1 MLSRSLPLSLPPLH
15 LYWEVLT
22 EYEMFDAGSTG
33 LNGCFKGPV
42 CEISETLVSQIKCDT
57 QASSV

>member
-1 MLSRSLPLSLPPLH
+1 MPSQSLPLSLPPLH

-22 EYEMFDAGSTG
+22 EYEMSTG

-42 CEISETLVSQIKCDT
+42 CEISETLVSQIKWDT